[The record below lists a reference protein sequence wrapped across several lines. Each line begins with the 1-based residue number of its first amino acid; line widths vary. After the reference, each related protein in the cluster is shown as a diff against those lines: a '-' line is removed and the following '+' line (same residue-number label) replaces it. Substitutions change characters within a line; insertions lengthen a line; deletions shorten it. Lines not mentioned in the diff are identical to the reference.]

1 VLCTHLFN
9 AVTEGMVGAKHPP
22 YALEEVLMA
31 KAAQGD
37 TTGPEG
43 WAEKA
48 RAIGRRARAAAR
60 QLAGAGTNVKNA
72 ALKAMAG
79 GLRSRSAEILKASA
93 ADVAA
98 ARQAGTSAALL
109 DRLALTPD
117 RLETM
122 ARSLDEIVELRDPVG
137 EILEGYV
144 RPNGLRIQRVRVPLG
159 VVMVIYEAR
168 PNVTSDVAALCLKS
182 GNAVILRGGKEAL
195 GSNLAIHRVLAEAV
209 QAQGLPADAVQLID
223 NPDRALATALL
234 KESRYID
241 VIVPRGGEDLIRA
254 VARESAIPV
263 IKHYKGVCHVYVDDL
278 ADLDMAE
285 AICFNAK
292 VQRPSTCNA
301 METMLIHKDVA
312 ARFLPR
318 IGRRLA
324 EAGVEI
330 RGCDRTRRLWP
341 SAKPAAED
349 DWYAEYLDLILAVRV
364 VDSLQE
370 AIDHIAEYGSNHTD
384 AIVSED
390 LRHVQQ
396 FIRDV
401 DSSSVMVN
409 TTTRF
414 SDGGEYGLGAEVG
427 ISTDKLHA
435 RGPMGCRDLTTYKWL
450 VFGTGQLRT

>member
-1 VLCTHLFN
+1 MPQV
-9 AVTEGMVGAKHPP
+9 ARGDAPAP
-22 YALEEVLMA
+22 DAWA
-31 KAAQGD
+31 AAAQ
-37 TTGPEG
+37 
-43 WAEKA
+43 
-48 RAIGRRARAAAR
+48 AIGRRARAAAR
-60 QLAGAGTNVKNA
+60 QLAAAGTHAKNL
-72 ALKAMAG
+72 ALGAMAG
-79 GLRSRSAEILKASA
+79 AIRARAADILNENA

-98 ARQAGTSAALL
+98 ATQAGTSAALV

-117 RLETM
+117 RLDKM
-122 ARSLDEIVELRDPVG
+122 ARSLDEIVDLRDPVG

-144 RPNGLRIQRVRVPLG
+144 RPNGLQIQRVRVPLG
-159 VVMVIYEAR
+159 VVLVIYESR

-182 GNAVILRGGKEAL
+182 GNAAILRGGKEAL
-195 GSNLAIHRVLAEAV
+195 RSNLAIHRALAEAV
-209 QAQGLPADAVQLID
+209 QAQGLSADAVQMID
-223 NPDRALATALL
+223 SPDRALVTALL

-241 VIVPRGGEDLIRA
+241 VVVPRGGEELIRA

-263 IKHYKGVCHVYVDDL
+263 IKHYRGVCHVYVDDL

-301 METMLIHKDVA
+301 METLLVHRNVA

-318 IGRRLA
+318 VCRRLA

-330 RGCDRTRRLWP
+330 RGCRQTRRFWP
-341 SAKPAAED
+341 DAKSATED
-349 DWYAEYLDLILAVRV
+349 DWHAEYLDLILAVRV
-364 VDSLQE
+364 VDSVE
-370 AIDHIAEYGSNHTD
+370 AAIDHIAEYGSNHTD

-390 LRHVQQ
+390 IRHVQQ

-409 TTTRF
+409 TSTRF

-450 VFGTGQLRT
+450 VFGSGQLRT

>member
-1 VLCTHLFN
+1 
-9 AVTEGMVGAKHPP
+9 
-22 YALEEVLMA
+22 MA
-31 KAAQGD
+31 KAARGR
-37 TTGPEG
+37 TAGPES

-48 RAIGRRARAAAR
+48 QAIGRRARAAAR

-72 ALKAMAG
+72 ALKAMAD
-79 GLRSRSAEILKASA
+79 GLRSRAAEILEAGA

-98 ARQAGTSAALL
+98 ARQAGASAALL

-117 RLETM
+117 RLEKM
-122 ARSLDEIVELRDPVG
+122 ARSLDEIAELRDPVG

-144 RPNGLRIQRVRVPLG
+144 RPNGLQIQRVRVPLG

-209 QAQGLPADAVQLID
+209 RAQGLPADAVQMID
-223 NPDRALATALL
+223 DPDRALAAALL

-241 VIVPRGGEDLIRA
+241 VIVPRGGEELIRA
-254 VARESAIPV
+254 VARQSAIPV

-341 SAKPAAED
+341 SAKPATQD

-390 LRHVQQ
+390 IRHVQQ

>member
-1 VLCTHLFN
+1 
-9 AVTEGMVGAKHPP
+9 
-22 YALEEVLMA
+22 MA
-31 KAAQGD
+31 KVARRD
-37 TTGPEG
+37 TTAPED
-43 WAEKA
+43 WAETA
-48 RAIGRRARAAAR
+48 QAIGRRARAAAR
-60 QLAGAGTNVKNA
+60 QLAAAGTNVKNA
-72 ALKAMAG
+72 ALKAMADS
-79 GLRSRSAEILKASA
+79 LRSRDAEILEENGV
-93 ADVAA
+93 DVAA
-98 ARQAGTSAALL
+98 AKQAGTSAALL
-109 DRLALTPD
+109 DRLALTRD
-117 RLETM
+117 RLEKM
-122 ARSLDEIVELRDPVG
+122 ARSLDEIIELRDPVG

-144 RPNGLRIQRVRVPLG
+144 RPNGLQIQRVRVPLG
-159 VVMVIYEAR
+159 VVMVIYESR

-182 GNAVILRGGKEAL
+182 GNAAILRGGKEAL
-195 GSNLAIHRVLAEAV
+195 RSNLAIHRALAEAV
-209 QAQGLPADAVQLID
+209 QTQGLPAEAVQMID
-223 NPDRALATALL
+223 NPDRELLTALL

-241 VIVPRGGEDLIRA
+241 VIVPRGGEELIRA
-254 VARESAIPV
+254 VAQESVIPV

-292 VQRPSTCNA
+292 VQRPATCNA
-301 METMLIHKDVA
+301 METMLVHKNVA

-318 IGRRLA
+318 ICRRLT

-330 RGCDRTRRLWP
+330 RGCERTRRIW
-341 SAKPAAED
+341 PAAKRAAEE
-349 DWYAEYLDLILAVRV
+349 DWYAEYLDLVLAVRV
-364 VDSLQE
+364 VDNVQG

-390 LRHVQQ
+390 IRHVQQ

-414 SDGGEYGLGAEVG
+414 ADGGEYGLGAEVG

>member
-1 VLCTHLFN
+1 
-9 AVTEGMVGAKHPP
+9 
-22 YALEEVLMA
+22 MA
-31 KAAQGD
+31 KVARRD
-37 TTGPEG
+37 TTAPED
-43 WAEKA
+43 WAETA
-48 RAIGRRARAAAR
+48 QAIGRRARAAAR
-60 QLAGAGTNVKNA
+60 QLAAAGTNVKNA
-72 ALKAMAG
+72 ALKAMADS
-79 GLRSRSAEILKASA
+79 LRSRDAEILEENGV
-93 ADVAA
+93 DVAA
-98 ARQAGTSAALL
+98 AKQAGTSAALL
-109 DRLALTPD
+109 DRLALTRD
-117 RLETM
+117 RLEKM
-122 ARSLDEIVELRDPVG
+122 ARSLDEIIELRDPVG

-144 RPNGLRIQRVRVPLG
+144 RPNGLQIQRVRVPLG
-159 VVMVIYEAR
+159 VVMVIYESR

-182 GNAVILRGGKEAL
+182 GNAAILRGGKEAL
-195 GSNLAIHRVLAEAV
+195 RSNLAIHRALAEAV
-209 QAQGLPADAVQLID
+209 QTQGLPAEAVQMID
-223 NPDRALATALL
+223 NPDRELLTALL

-241 VIVPRGGEDLIRA
+241 VIVPRGGEELIRA
-254 VARESAIPV
+254 VAQESVIPV

-292 VQRPSTCNA
+292 VQRPATCNA
-301 METMLIHKDVA
+301 METMLVHKNVA

-318 IGRRLA
+318 ICRRLT

-330 RGCDRTRRLWP
+330 RGCERTRRIWP
-341 SAKPAAED
+341 AARPAAEE
-349 DWYAEYLDLILAVRV
+349 DWYAEYLDLVLAVRV
-364 VDSLQE
+364 VDNVQG

-390 LRHVQQ
+390 IRHVQQ

-414 SDGGEYGLGAEVG
+414 ADGGEYGLGAEVG

>member
-1 VLCTHLFN
+1 MPQV
-9 AVTEGMVGAKHPP
+9 ARGDAPAP
-22 YALEEVLMA
+22 DAWA
-31 KAAQGD
+31 AAAQ
-37 TTGPEG
+37 
-43 WAEKA
+43 
-48 RAIGRRARAAAR
+48 AIGRRARAAAR
-60 QLAGAGTNVKNA
+60 QLAAAGTHAKNL
-72 ALKAMAG
+72 ALGAMAG
-79 GLRSRSAEILKASA
+79 AIRARAADILNENA

-98 ARQAGTSAALL
+98 ATQAGTSAALV

-117 RLETM
+117 RLDKM
-122 ARSLDEIVELRDPVG
+122 ARSLDEIVDLRDPVG

-144 RPNGLRIQRVRVPLG
+144 RPNGLQIQRVRVPLG
-159 VVMVIYEAR
+159 VVLVIYESR

-182 GNAVILRGGKEAL
+182 GNAAILRGGKEAL
-195 GSNLAIHRVLAEAV
+195 RSNLAIHRALAEAV
-209 QAQGLPADAVQLID
+209 QAQGLSADAVQMID
-223 NPDRALATALL
+223 SPDRALVTALL

-241 VIVPRGGEDLIRA
+241 VVVPRGGEELIRA

-263 IKHYKGVCHVYVDDL
+263 IKHYRGVCHVYVDDL

-301 METMLIHKDVA
+301 METLLVHRNVA

-318 IGRRLA
+318 VCRRLA

-330 RGCDRTRRLWP
+330 RGCRQTRRFWP
-341 SAKPAAED
+341 DAKPATED
-349 DWYAEYLDLILAVRV
+349 DWHAEYLDLILAVRV
-364 VDSLQE
+364 VDSVE
-370 AIDHIAEYGSNHTD
+370 AAIDHIAEYGSNHTD

-390 LRHVQQ
+390 IRHVQQ

-409 TTTRF
+409 TSTRF

-450 VFGTGQLRT
+450 VFGSGQLRT